1 MSSLNL
7 LDEILKEMGFEAN
20 KETLE
25 NLLTYKKLLVEWN
38 EKMNLT
44 GITQEK
50 EVFTKHFADCLACFL
65 PEKIENGAKVIDVGT
80 GAGFPGLVLKIYNK
94 SLNMTLLDSLN
105 KRINFLKEVSKD
117 CNLENINFIH
127 GRAEDF
133 GRDKNHRE
141 QYDVAVSRAV
151 APLNVLLEYLTPF
164 VKEGGYIICQKGP
177 SLDEELINAKKAI
190 EVFNLKIEK
199 KMSYDILYEELN
211 HNLIV
216 FTKKKKTP
224 AKYPRKAGMPS
235 KSPIV

>member
-50 EVFTKHFADCLACFL
+50 EVFTKHFADCLSCFL
-65 PEKIENGAKVIDVGT
+65 PQKIENGAKVIDVGT